1 MPVWSLKLGI
11 CKHDDVYMCMCMYMQ
26 TGRKLTDYWNS
37 LEGEEGTE
45 EQKKNTTKIWIKNWN
60 VFLFHYF

>member
-11 CKHDDVYMCMCMYMQ
+11 CKHDDVYMCMCMHMQ

-45 EQKKNTTKIWIKNWN
+45 EQKKNTTKI
-60 VFLFHYF
+60 